1 MPKKITD
8 FEHPTYKGK
17 RMQQDNIKLRLS
29 CIYFIK

>member
-1 MPKKITD
+1 MQKKITD